1 MLREN
6 GKGIENMNGIKVDY
20 AKNEIIVNKTFYRKA
35 MKYGTPQ
42 SIALNQLMTL
52 NSNFTVIVKSVKCDN
67 EKKTYQGLTY
77 GFMRDYINS
86 YEPESTRQM
95 VLDNLGQLIT
105 IAKVHENGFGYS
117 KVKSWFLELYP
128 EIKDFGCE
136 NFSKAGIEEIEKER
150 ATALAEKETP
160 AAIDNIVQIESKDS
174 EKQAA

>member
-1 MLREN
+1 
-6 GKGIENMNGIKVDY
+6 MNGIKVDY
-20 AKNEIIVNKTFYRKA
+20 AKNEIIVNKTFYRRA

-42 SIALNQLMTL
+42 SIALNQLLTL
-52 NSNFTVIVKSVKCDN
+52 NSNFTVTVKSVKCDN

-117 KVKSWFLELYP
+117 KVKSWFLDLYP
-128 EIKDFGCE
+128 EIKEFGCADY
-136 NFSKAGIEEIEKER
+136 SKASVEEIQKMRQEALEK
-150 ATALAEKETP
+150 KD
-160 AAIDNIVQIESKDS
+160 AAAAAMDNVVSLESQVSTEQKAS
-174 EKQAA
+174 